1 VFHFE
6 GAALDLPRDQN
17 YMFEDQVQDAGG
29 NFTCLAVNAADDMTI
44 IGNYEQQNLPARDL
58 RPGSGN
64 MLSFIPAQ
72 CSKL

>member
-44 IGNYEQQNLPARDL
+44 IGNYEQQNLP
-58 RPGSGN
+58 GSGN